1 MSTDIPTSSD
11 TPVAAAW
18 QALDRVF
25 DPETDL
31 SIVEMGLVYGVEDT
45 ADGLLV
51 LLSLTHPSCPMGG
64 LIVEQA
70 EAALAGIAAPGR
82 PARIELTFEP
92 PWTPHRITED
102 GRRRLAGGC

>member
-1 MSTDIPTSSD
+1 MTADTRIPAD
-11 TPVAAAW
+11 TPVGKAW
-18 QALDRVF
+18 MALDRVF

-31 SIVEMGLVYGVEDT
+31 SVVEMGLVYGVEDT

-70 EAALAGIAAPGR
+70 QEALAAVAAPGR

-92 PWTPHRITED
+92 P
-102 GRRRLAGGC
+102 